1 VALIIFH
8 AGMSKAGSTSLQ
20 GWLAA
25 NLPLLRSRGIES
37 MRIEQRTATDP
48 IAVVRSTHT
57 NATSKFLPAARD
69 RATRPEVA
77 RRICEQLDAQAAHA
91 DVLVV
96 SSESYEV
103 FFNDV
108 SDVSGVPSVLGH
120 LDELAR
126 AHTLRIAYYVRPQHS
141 WLESAWL
148 QWGFRDSRPPDLW
161 LRHQRSRLTYLRIF
175 DAVRQVAPHLSFEM
189 RPFRPDL
196 LEGGHVVSDFV
207 RVFLGLTDL
216 PPTETRERWS
226 NRSIPLEMAILLR
239 GAPPGMF
246 WSNMHDNKIF
256 YPLKKLILQWELP
269 PTDVAARSREIL
281 QAYAHATFE
290 SENQQLIRQLGWN
303 TEYFVPP
310 TEGSADPSGAG
321 LAELNDLWRSA
332 ASDGERQILFAALQ
346 QLLATT
352 SSDGLAPRPRSSGRL
367 SGYLR
372 PRS

>member
-1 VALIIFH
+1 MALIIFH

-20 GWLAA
+20 GWLAE
-25 NLPLLRSRGIES
+25 NLALLRSRGIES
-37 MRIEQRTATDP
+37 MRIEQRTPADP
-48 IAVVRSTHT
+48 IAVVRSTRE

-91 DVLVV
+91 DALVV

-103 FFNDV
+103 FFNDG
-108 SDVSGVPSVLGH
+108 SDVSGVPTALGH

-126 AHTLRIAYYVRPQHS
+126 AHTVRIAYYVRPQHS

-161 LRHQRSRLTYLRIF
+161 LRHQRSRLMYLRIF

-207 RVFLGLTDL
+207 RVFLGLRDL

-239 GAPPGMF
+239 GAPLGMF
-246 WSNMHDNKIF
+246 WSNMHDNNIF

-269 PTDVAARSREIL
+269 PTDIAARSREIL

-290 SENQQLIRQLGWN
+290 SDNQQLIRQLGWE

-310 TEGSADPSGAG
+310 TEGGADPSGAG

-332 ASDGERQILFAALQ
+332 VSDGERQILFAALK
-346 QLLATT
+346 QLLTT
-352 SSDGLAPRPRSSGRL
+352 TADGLATRPRSSGRW
-367 SGYLR
+367 SAYLR